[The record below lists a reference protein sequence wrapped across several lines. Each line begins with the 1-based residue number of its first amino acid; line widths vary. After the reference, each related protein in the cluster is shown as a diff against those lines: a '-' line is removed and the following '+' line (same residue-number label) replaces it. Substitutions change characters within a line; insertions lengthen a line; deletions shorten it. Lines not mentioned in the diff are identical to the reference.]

1 MTRPWP
7 RDWSLRTRLVVTTVA
22 AACAAVALLIVGVQ
36 LLLARIATSE
46 SLDVLGSRADAAAS
60 TIRTVDGRPRVLET
74 PADSLDQNLWIFD
87 RRGRLIDGATAAGP
101 LGETVGRLSGAR
113 VERTLV
119 VSGYRLLARPV
130 TVRHGEAVTAVVVAG
145 LDLAP
150 YETSERR
157 GLWLSLA
164 LGVMAVVSAGVASWA
179 AARYSLRHVQQMV
192 RRADDWREHDL
203 SRRFELG
210 KPVDELTELGNT
222 LDQMLDR
229 IANALRSERRLTDE
243 VAHELRTPLAVIR
256 SEAQLALLSP
266 EDSGSGRE
274 AFGAIIDATEQMDG
288 SITTMLAVARSANSA
303 GERCDVTEVIE
314 RAVNESTA
322 RPGIVLT
329 AEPPSAVLS
338 VDAPP
343 PVVKAALAPLVDNA
357 LRHARSGVRIDA
369 HTANG
374 RVLVTVEDDGPG
386 VSDEQ
391 RHSIFDPGH
400 STVQGGAG
408 LGLPLARRLASSIGA
423 ELHDRSHGQGLFVLD
438 LPRSE

>member
-1 MTRPWP
+1 
-7 RDWSLRTRLVVTTVA
+7 
-22 AACAAVALLIVGVQ
+22 
-36 LLLARIATSE
+36 
-46 SLDVLGSRADAAAS
+46 
-60 TIRTVDGRPRVLET
+60 
-74 PADSLDQNLWIFD
+74 
-87 RRGRLIDGATAAGP
+87 
-101 LGETVGRLSGAR
+101 
-113 VERTLV
+113 
-119 VSGYRLLARPV
+119 
-130 TVRHGEAVTAVVVAG
+130 
-145 LDLAP
+145 
-150 YETSERR
+150 
-157 GLWLSLA
+157 
-164 LGVMAVVSAGVASWA
+164 
-179 AARYSLRHVQQMV
+179 MV
-192 RRADDWREHDL
+192 RRADEWREHDL
-203 SRRFELG
+203 SRRFDLG

-229 IANALRSERRLTDE
+229 IATALRTERRLTDE

-266 EDSGSGRE
+266 EDSGPRRD
-274 AFGAIIDATEQMDG
+274 AFGAIIEATEQMDG

-303 GERCDVTEVIE
+303 GESCDVTEVID

-322 RPGIVLT
+322 RPGIVVT

-357 LRHARSGVRIDA
+357 LRHARSRVRIDA
-369 HTANG
+369 HAANG
-374 RVLVTVEDDGPG
+374 RVIVTVEDDGPG
-386 VSDEQ
+386 VADEQ